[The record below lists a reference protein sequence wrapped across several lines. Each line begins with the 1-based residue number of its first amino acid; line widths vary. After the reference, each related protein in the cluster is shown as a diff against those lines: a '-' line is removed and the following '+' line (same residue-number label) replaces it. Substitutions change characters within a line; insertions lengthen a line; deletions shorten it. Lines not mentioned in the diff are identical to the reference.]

1 MKPQRSE
8 GSPPNWVLFFLQAFP
23 WNSGDPS
30 SAAKP
35 HSGWQ
40 TILYAKQYPIPK
52 GGDDMNKAELSQVL
66 AEKLN
71 VSKREAEDMLN
82 TFVEVVTMTLQK
94 GDEVV
99 LTGFG
104 AFSAKLRAAR
114 TGVNPQNPTQKI
126 QIAAVKV
133 PKFKAGKALK
143 DALKQ

>member
-1 MKPQRSE
+1 
-8 GSPPNWVLFFLQAFP
+8 
-23 WNSGDPS
+23 
-30 SAAKP
+30 
-35 HSGWQ
+35 
-40 TILYAKQYPIPK
+40 
-52 GGDDMNKAELSQVL
+52 MNKAELAQAL

-82 TFVEVVTMTLQK
+82 GFVELVTTTLQK

-114 TGVNPQNPTQKI
+114 TGVNPQNPTEKI
-126 QIAAVKV
+126 QIPAVKV

-143 DALKQ
+143 DALK